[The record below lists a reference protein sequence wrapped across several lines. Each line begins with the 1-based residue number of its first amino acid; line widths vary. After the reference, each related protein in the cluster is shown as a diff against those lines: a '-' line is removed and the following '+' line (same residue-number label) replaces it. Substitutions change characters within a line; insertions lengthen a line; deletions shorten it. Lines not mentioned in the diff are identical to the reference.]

1 MSTYFH
7 GLEPKLKMT
16 LVGGLRTDPII
27 AILGAPRFRR
37 TASANFMIEHALI
50 GQLKT
55 YPVYMDDLWS
65 LEQGEI
71 QKVTKPGEKQ

>member
-1 MSTYFH
+1 MVI
-7 GLEPKLKMT
+7 
-16 LVGGLRTDPII
+16 LVGGLRTCPII

-37 TASANFMIEHALI
+37 TANANFMIEHALI

-55 YPVYMDDLWS
+55 YPVYMDGLWP
-65 LEQGEI
+65 LKQGEI